1 MKSRLLRFSLVV
13 LCSVLLSG
21 CGVRFVY
28 NQLDWLIPW
37 YLEDYVELER
47 DQEALFE
54 ERLQSYLA
62 WHRTD
67 QLPRYS
73 AFLHQV
79 ADRAEKGLT
88 HDDIARIEDQ
98 TEEFAQALM
107 DRMLNDLIDLLET
120 ASDDQIEQLFQRLEQ
135 DNKEY
140 RREYIEV
147 SADKQKKQR
156 YKEVIKYAE
165 RWTGRLSAEQVTQI
179 GEWVNQFEL
188 MGPEIEAARLAW
200 QDEFRRVL
208 ALRSD
213 REAYETA
220 FKKLISNPNFGRSEE
235 LKRKL
240 AVNSELAVKL
250 YLELDQTLTQKQRN
264 HMVKKMRSYADDFQ
278 LLSAQM

>member
-1 MKSRLLRFSLVV
+1 MRNHLLRIGMIV
-13 LCSVLLSG
+13 LSTLMLSG

-47 DQEALFE
+47 EQESLFE
-54 ERLQSYLA
+54 ARLQSYLA

-79 ADRAEKGLT
+79 ADNAEQGLT
-88 HDDIARIEDQ
+88 EQDIARIEDQ
-98 TEEFAQALM
+98 TEQFAQALM
-107 DRMLNDLIDLLET
+107 DRMLNDLIDLLAT
-120 ASDDQIEQLFQRLEQ
+120 ANDAQIEQLFEQ
-135 DNKEY
+135 LQKDNAEY

-147 SADKQKKQR
+147 SAEKQREQR

-165 RWTGRLSAEQVTQI
+165 RWTGRLADNQI
-179 GEWVNQFEL
+179 KQIADRVKKFEL
-188 MGPEIEAARLAW
+188 MGPEIEVARLAW
-200 QDEFRRVL
+200 QDEFKRVL
-208 ALRSD
+208 ALRAD
-213 REAYETA
+213 RAAYEAA
-220 FKKLISNPNFGRSEE
+220 FKKLISEPDFGRSEE

-240 AVNSELAVKL
+240 AYNSDLAVKL
-250 YLELDQTLTQKQRN
+250 YLELDKTLTSKQRS
-264 HMVKKMRSYADDFQ
+264 HMVKKLRSYADDFQ

>member
-1 MKSRLLRFSLVV
+1 MRTRILRFSLVV
-13 LCSVLLSG
+13 LCSVLLTG

-37 YLEDYVELER
+37 YLEDYVDLER
-47 DQEALFE
+47 DQETLFE

-88 HDDIARIEDQ
+88 HEDIAEIEDQ
-98 TEEFAQALM
+98 TEQFAQALM

-120 ASDDQIEQLFQRLEQ
+120 ASDEQIEQLFQRLEK

-140 RREYIEV
+140 RREYIDV

-156 YKEVIKYAE
+156 YKEVVKYAE
-165 RWTGRLSAEQVTQI
+165 RWTGRLSDEQVKQI
-179 GEWVNQFEL
+179 GEWVVQFEL

-213 REAYETA
+213 RKRYETA
-220 FKKLISNPNFGRSEE
+220 FKKLISNPDFGRSDE

-240 AVNSELAVKL
+240 AYNSELAVKL
-250 YLELDQTLTQKQRN
+250 YLQLDRTLTQRQRE
-264 HMVKKMRSYADDFQ
+264 HMVKKLRNYADDFQ

>member
-1 MKSRLLRFSLVV
+1 MRIRILRFSLVV
-13 LCSVLLSG
+13 LSSLLLTG

-37 YLEDYVELER
+37 YLDDYVELER
-47 DQEALFE
+47 DQETLFE

-88 HDDIARIEDQ
+88 HDDIALIEDQ
-98 TEEFAQALM
+98 TEQFAQALM

-120 ASDDQIEQLFQRLEQ
+120 ASDEQIEQLFRRLEK
-135 DNKEY
+135 DNNEY

-165 RWTGRLSAEQVTQI
+165 RWTGRLSDEQVKQI
-179 GEWVNQFEL
+179 GEWVVQFEL
-188 MGPEIEAARLAW
+188 MGQEIEAARLAW

-213 REAYETA
+213 RKVYETA
-220 FKKLISNPNFGRSEE
+220 FKKLISNPDFGRSDE

-240 AVNSELAVKL
+240 AYNSELAVKL
-250 YLELDQTLTQKQRN
+250 YLELDKTLTQRQRD

>member
-1 MKSRLLRFSLVV
+1 MRSRILRFSLVV
-13 LCSVLLSG
+13 LSSLLLAG

-47 DQEALFE
+47 DQETLFE

-88 HDDIARIEDQ
+88 QEDIAHIEDQ
-98 TEEFAQALM
+98 TEQFAQALM

-120 ASDDQIEQLFQRLEQ
+120 ASDEQIEQLFQRLEQ

-165 RWTGRLSAEQVTQI
+165 RWTGRLSDEQVKQI
-179 GEWVNQFEL
+179 GEWVVQFEL
-188 MGPEIEAARLAW
+188 MGPEIEAARVAW

-213 REAYETA
+213 RKVYEAA
-220 FKKLISNPNFGRSEE
+220 FKKLISNPDFGRSDE

-240 AVNSELAVKL
+240 AYNSELAVKL
-250 YLELDQTLTQKQRN
+250 YLQLDKTLTQRQRE
-264 HMVKKMRSYADDFQ
+264 HMVKKLRSYADDFQ

>member
-1 MKSRLLRFSLVV
+1 MRSRILRFSLVV
-13 LCSVLLSG
+13 LSSLLLAG

-47 DQEALFE
+47 DQETLFE

-79 ADRAEKGLT
+79 ADRAEKGLNQE
-88 HDDIARIEDQ
+88 DIAHIEDQ
-98 TEEFAQALM
+98 TEQFAQALM

-120 ASDDQIEQLFQRLEQ
+120 ASDEQIEQLFQRLEQ

-165 RWTGRLSAEQVTQI
+165 RWTGRLSDEQVKQI
-179 GEWVNQFEL
+179 GEWVVQFEL

-213 REAYETA
+213 RKRYETA
-220 FKKLISNPNFGRSEE
+220 FKKLISNPDFGRSDE

-240 AVNSELAVKL
+240 AYNSELAVKL
-250 YLELDQTLTQKQRN
+250 YLQLDKTLTQRQRE
-264 HMVKKMRSYADDFQ
+264 HMVKKLRSYADDFQ

>member
-1 MKSRLLRFSLVV
+1 MSSRLLRFTLVV
-13 LCSVLLSG
+13 LLSWLLTG

-47 DQEALFE
+47 DQEALFGQ
-54 ERLQSYLA
+54 RLQAYLA

-67 QLPRYS
+67 QLPRYA

-79 ADRAEKGLT
+79 ADQAEQGLT
-88 HDDIARIEDQ
+88 RPDIARIEAQ
-98 TEEFAQALM
+98 TEQFAQALM
-107 DRMLNDLIDLLET
+107 DRMLNDLIDLLAT
-120 ASDDQIEQLFQRLEQ
+120 ATDGQIEQLFARLQQ
-135 DNKEY
+135 DNEEY

-147 SADKQKKQR
+147 SADKQRKQR

-165 RWTGRLSAEQVTQI
+165 RWTGRLSSDQAQQI
-179 GEWVNQFEL
+179 AEWVRQFEL
-188 MGPEIEAARLAW
+188 MGPEIESARLAW

-213 REAYETA
+213 RPVYEAA
-220 FKKLISNPNFGRSEE
+220 FRKLISDPDFGRSEA

-240 AVNSELAVKL
+240 AYNSELAVDL
-250 YLELDQTLTQKQRN
+250 YLQLDKTLTPKQRG
-264 HMVKKMRSYADDFQ
+264 HMVKKLRSYADDFQ
-278 LLSAQM
+278 LLSAQI

>member
-1 MKSRLLRFSLVV
+1 MRSRILRFSLVV
-13 LCSVLLSG
+13 LSSLLLAG

-47 DQEALFE
+47 DQETLFE

-79 ADRAEKGLT
+79 ADRAEKGLNQE
-88 HDDIARIEDQ
+88 DIAHIEDQ
-98 TEEFAQALM
+98 TEQFAQALM

-120 ASDDQIEQLFQRLEQ
+120 ASDEQIEQLFQRLEQ

-165 RWTGRLSAEQVTQI
+165 RWTGRLSDEQVKQI
-179 GEWVNQFEL
+179 GEWVVQFEL
-188 MGPEIEAARLAW
+188 MGPEIEAARVAW

-213 REAYETA
+213 RKVYEAA
-220 FKKLISNPNFGRSEE
+220 FKKLISNPDFGRSDE

-240 AVNSELAVKL
+240 AYNSELAVKL
-250 YLELDQTLTQKQRN
+250 YLQLDKTLTQRQRE
-264 HMVKKMRSYADDFQ
+264 HMVKKLRSYADDFQ

>member
-1 MKSRLLRFSLVV
+1 MRSRILRFSLVV
-13 LCSVLLSG
+13 LSSLLLAG

-47 DQEALFE
+47 DQETLFE

-79 ADRAEKGLT
+79 ADRAEKGLNQE
-88 HDDIARIEDQ
+88 DIAHIEDQ
-98 TEEFAQALM
+98 TEQFAQALM

-120 ASDDQIEQLFQRLEQ
+120 ASDEQIEQLFQRLEQ

-165 RWTGRLSAEQVTQI
+165 RWTGRLSDEQVKQI
-179 GEWVNQFEL
+179 GEWVVQFEL

-213 REAYETA
+213 RKRYETA
-220 FKKLISNPNFGRSEE
+220 FKKLISNPDFGRSDE

-240 AVNSELAVKL
+240 AYNSELAVKL
-250 YLELDQTLTQKQRN
+250 YLQLDRTLTQRQRE
-264 HMVKKMRSYADDFQ
+264 HMVKKLRNYADDFQ